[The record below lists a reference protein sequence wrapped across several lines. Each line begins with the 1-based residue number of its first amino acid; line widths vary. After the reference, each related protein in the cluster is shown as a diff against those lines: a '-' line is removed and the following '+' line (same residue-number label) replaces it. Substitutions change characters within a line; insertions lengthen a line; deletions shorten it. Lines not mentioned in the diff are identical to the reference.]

1 MHVVRGS
8 PWAIVVLA
16 NTVLSAKLPS
26 LHKAWHADT
35 CWHPQV
41 VSMRELGEAVQRTRY
56 GINGGAALLPGR
68 GLRRRLG
75 DWLLD
80 TLAPRRIPARTLGS
94 A

>member
-1 MHVVRGS
+1 
-8 PWAIVVLA
+8 
-16 NTVLSAKLPS
+16 
-26 LHKAWHADT
+26 
-35 CWHPQV
+35 
-41 VSMRELGEAVQRTRY
+41 MRELGEAVQRTRY